1 MTTTENH
8 PLSLSGPTERLPL
21 AGLLALA
28 MTGFT
33 CIATETLPGGLLPQI
48 ADDLAVSQ
56 SLAGQTVTAF
66 AIGSL
71 AAAIPLT
78 VLTQHWSR
86 RAVLLMTVGLFLVS
100 NVATALAPNIGTML
114 AARLVAG
121 AASGLAWA
129 LLAGYAR
136 RMVVPQLLQGRAMAI
151 AMVGTPL
158 ALALGVPLGTW
169 LGTAVGWRST
179 FGIVSVTAVVLVAW
193 ICLAVPNFPGQG
205 AQQRIGAGRV
215 LAIRR
220 HRVDQWG

>member
-33 CIATETLPGGLLPQI
+33 CIATETLPAGLLPQI

-78 VLTQHWSR
+78 VLTH
-86 RAVLLMTVGLFLVS
+86 
-100 NVATALAPNIGTML
+100 IGTML

-136 RMVVPQLLQGRAMAI
+136 RMVVPQLQGRAMAI

-215 LAIRR
+215 LALRR